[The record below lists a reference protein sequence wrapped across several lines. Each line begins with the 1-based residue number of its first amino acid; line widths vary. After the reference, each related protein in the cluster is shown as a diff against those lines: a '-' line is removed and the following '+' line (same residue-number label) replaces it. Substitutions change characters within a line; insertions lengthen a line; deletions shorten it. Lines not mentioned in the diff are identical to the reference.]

1 MKKIILFQLVAFWMV
16 SLVSCNEDDSLKGI
30 DQKSITAFEF
40 FKTSEKYAGF
50 FEAAEASIITDE
62 LAKSFGFE
70 TLGADEGGYAIKK
83 QAFESE
89 ERAYFSVADILNQD
103 KEELTIFVPKPQ
115 NNFEID
121 MSSVESRAALGNLLL
136 YHILSGKTKVDEL
149 GKSLIPLSSGGSD
162 EINTLRTI
170 ETDTELLREL
180 VTINFNGT
188 TIEIDNLS
196 RNLETKQNAIIHEI
210 SDVLTPK
217 VFTPIPVVIGDIV
230 QQEDGAI
237 AIQFSRDLAEL
248 SNSIASQFSLV
259 VEGETFLVTD
269 VVVNPDNLTQ
279 LILSTDTKISERALA
294 SLSFTSGGLMSEV
307 NGEAASFSDVRVV
320 PFSKNLFVE
329 NSGFERGNLTGFV
342 PSEASEVFAI
352 SDEIVHSGRYSLKFI
367 TNETT
372 GDTKLTTDKLFEV
385 EAGKNYR
392 VSYWIYIS
400 QKAPSIEGVKPQINT
415 RIYSDGRFNDVAR
428 KFFSLVFSPENEWIK
443 VEKEFMGVGLS
454 GNPLRLHFDLFP
466 IRQNAIFYV
475 DDFSLIEIE

>member
-1 MKKIILFQLVAFWMV
+1 MKKIILYG
-16 SLVSCNEDDSLKGI
+16 LVSFLAIFLFSCTEDDSLKGV
-30 DQKSITAFEF
+30 DQKPITAFEF
-40 FKTSEKYAGF
+40 FKSSEKYAGF
-50 FEAAEASIITDE
+50 FAAAEASIITDE

-83 QAFESE
+83 QASENE
-89 ERAYFSVADILNQD
+89 ERTYFSVADILDQNRQ
-103 KEELTIFVPKPQ
+103 ELTIFVPQPQ
-115 NNFEID
+115 NEFEVD
-121 MSSVESRAALGNLLL
+121 MTNIESRASLGNLLL
-136 YHILSGKTKVDEL
+136 YHIVAGKKKVDEL
-149 GKSLIPLSSGGSD
+149 DKSLNPLSSGGND
-162 EINTLRTI
+162 EINTLRSV
-170 ETDTELLREL
+170 EMDAELLREI
-180 VTINFNGT
+180 VRINFNGT
-188 TIEIDNLS
+188 AIEIDNLS

-210 SDVLTPK
+210 SEVLTPK
-217 VFTPIPVVIGDIV
+217 VFTPIPVITGDIV
-230 QQEDGAI
+230 QQEDGGI
-237 AIQFSRDLAEL
+237 VIQFSRDLAEP
-248 SNSIASQFSLV
+248 SSSIATQFSLN
-259 VEGETFLVTD
+259 VEGEAFSVTA
-269 VVVNPDNLTQ
+269 VTLNPDNLTQ
-279 LILSTDTKISERALA
+279 LVLSTDAEIPERALA
-294 SLSFTSGGLMSEV
+294 TLSFMAGGLQSDV
-307 NGEAASFSDVRVV
+307 NGEVASFSNISVV
-320 PFSKNLFVE
+320 PFSKNLFTE

-342 PSEASEVFAI
+342 PFEESEVFAI
-352 SDEIVHSGRYSLKFI
+352 SEEVVHTGKYSLKFV

-443 VEKEFMGVGLS
+443 VEKEFMGVGLA